1 MRLFVVEFGN
11 NTEILSLEG
20 FRNFIATAVFNNKD
34 ISCFKVTEVDDRLS
48 FEQAMMLA
56 YSTAHA
62 YRFITKY
69 RETGDIVEAF
79 TYIYKHKNIPCR
91 EQL

>member
-1 MRLFVVEFGN
+1 MRLFVVEYGDN
-11 NTEILSLEG
+11 IEILSLEG
-20 FRNFIATAVFNNKD
+20 FRNFIATAVFNNRD

-48 FEQAMMLA
+48 FEEALMLA
-56 YSTAHA
+56 YSMART

-69 RETGDIVEAF
+69 KETGDIVEAF
-79 TYIYKHKNIPCR
+79 TYIYKHKNIPCC